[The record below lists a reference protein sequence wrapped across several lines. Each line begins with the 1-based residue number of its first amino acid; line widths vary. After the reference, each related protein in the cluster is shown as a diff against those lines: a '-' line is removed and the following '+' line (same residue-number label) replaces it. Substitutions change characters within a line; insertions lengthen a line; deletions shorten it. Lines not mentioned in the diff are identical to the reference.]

1 MSRAE
6 LLQLP
11 ENTAGEVP
19 FQDAFDLSVAE
30 SFVRASGHVF
40 LGGFV
45 ELHADFDDDVQCHVQ
60 LPVSVAVEPVSGG
73 VPRGGLQRC
82 RPGEGRE
89 RGF

>member
-1 MSRAE
+1 MAVGVLVWRGFRPTLLCLMSRAE

-40 LGGFV
+40 LALLTHPWV
-45 ELHADFDDDVQCHVQ
+45 K
-60 LPVSVAVEPVSGG
+60 SGPG
-73 VPRGGLQRC
+73 VPVCGHRG
-82 RPGEGRE
+82 
-89 RGF
+89 